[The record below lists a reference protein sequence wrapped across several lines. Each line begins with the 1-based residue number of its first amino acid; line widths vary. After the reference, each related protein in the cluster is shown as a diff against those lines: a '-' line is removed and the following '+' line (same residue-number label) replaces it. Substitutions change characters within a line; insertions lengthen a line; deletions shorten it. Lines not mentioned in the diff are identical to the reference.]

1 MSEEPTGLEPK
12 MLEST
17 ITRHNSLQDR
27 QGRTIADVLNQPEQP
42 FDTVLDFS
50 ICEGR
55 ERRMQESEIRH
66 DRAPLAEV
74 VREPESQSPIDDAL
88 SSNHPQSTKRLR
100 QAMGVVARLGMEHHG
115 WKETGKTSSLWVF
128 EHRWPHLRDHA
139 EGRNH
144 RLQSN

>member
-1 MSEEPTGLEPK
+1 
-12 MLEST
+12 ML
-17 ITRHNSLQDR
+17 ND
-27 QGRTIADVLNQPEQP
+27 PEQP

-55 ERRMQESEIRH
+55 EQRMQESEIHH

-74 VREPESQSPIDDAL
+74 VREPESESPIDDSL

-100 QAMGVVARLGMEHHG
+100 QALGVVARLSMEHHG
-115 WKETGKTSSLWVF
+115 WKETGKRSSLWVF
-128 EHRWPHLRDHA
+128 EHRWPHLRDRA